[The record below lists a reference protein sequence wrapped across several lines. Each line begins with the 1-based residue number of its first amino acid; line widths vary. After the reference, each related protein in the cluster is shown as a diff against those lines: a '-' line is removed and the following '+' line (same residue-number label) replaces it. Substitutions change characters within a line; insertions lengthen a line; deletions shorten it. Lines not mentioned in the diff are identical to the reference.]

1 MQKKL
6 SEKVLIVMA
15 ILAFI
20 VIGIVIVANL
30 SNNKVMA
37 SEGHTHTYLIKE
49 CEMSEVANEHKI
61 TYFCI
66 GCDSEYTTTEK
77 CTMGNF
83 RKVNDS
89 EHLSQC
95 TKCYLAVRSAHVDSN
110 KDGICDYCKNIQVN
124 ANTKHKCSLNGVE
137 KIQGYSKIEGRMS
150 HTTHYSCGSCNFS
163 TDTIEDCNLK
173 NFYKLDASTHIVQCD
188 KCYACYEA
196 THEDANNDGI
206 CDSCGYEITKNN
218 HVCSENSK
226 QEIVKYDDTYHD
238 YYLVCTICENPVP
251 AFQKREAHVWGEYTS
266 KGSEGHSRTCKIC
279 GYELVSKHT
288 GATHENGG
296 KCTVQGCGYRY
307 ERHENSN
314 TLWGYSD
321 ITDTTHTRIYKCTQ
335 TGCNK
340 IFKGTPENH
349 IYQNG
354 KCVCSKELTEIKVE
368 SEKYKIENTYISKVK
383 AKTSVDSFK
392 SNITTNGTEIKIYN
406 KDNKIIIGNTN
417 VGTGSKIEIKSG
429 NQTKTYIVVVNGDIN
444 GDGNID
450 FVDVVKMNKAR
461 LNKTKLNGE
470 YFTAADVNNDGKI
483 DLIDIVKINKF
494 RLNKSTEL

>member
-20 VIGIVIVANL
+20 VIGTVIVANL

-37 SEGHTHTYLIKE
+37 GEGHTHTYLIKE

-95 TKCYLAVRSAHVDSN
+95 TKCYLVERSAHVDGN
-110 KDGICDYCKNIQVN
+110 NDGICDYCKNIQVN

-137 KIQGYSKIEGRMS
+137 KIQGYSKIEGGMS

-163 TDTIEDCNLK
+163 SDAIEDCNLK

-188 KCYACYEA
+188 KCYACY
-196 THEDANNDGI
+196 
-206 CDSCGYEITKNN
+206 K
-218 HVCSENSK
+218 V
-226 QEIVKYDDTYHD
+226 
-238 YYLVCTICENPVP
+238 
-251 AFQKREAHVWGEYTS
+251 AHVWSEYTS
-266 KGSEGHSRTCKIC
+266 KGSEGHSKTCKIC
-279 GYELVSKHT
+279 GYELISEHT

-296 KCTVQGCGYRY
+296 KCTVQGCGYQY

-354 KCVCSKELTEIKVE
+354 KCVCSKELTEVKVE
-368 SEKYKIENTYISKVK
+368 SEKYKIENTYISNVK

-406 KDNKIIIGNTN
+406 KDNKIISGNTN

-429 NQTKTYIVVVNGDIN
+429 NQTKTYTVVVNGDIN

-483 DLIDIVKINKF
+483 DLRDIVKINKF